1 MPSAGP
7 PSPAVPPLPTRYRDG
22 TSWEA
27 WAGYSRAARAG
38 SFISI
43 SGTTAPQGA
52 ELFPDDTYGQT
63 TSALARVIDAVRA
76 IGALESDIIRTRILL
91 VPGAD
96 VDAASRAHRELLG
109 HVAPANSLYFVAG
122 LVGEGLLVE
131 VEADAVVGTGGRVPG
146 DVGGPG

>member
-1 MPSAGP
+1 MRPSTP
-7 PSPAVPPLPTRYRDG
+7 PPAPTRYRDG

-27 WAGYSRAARAG
+27 WAGYSRATRAG
-38 SFISI
+38 TFISV

-52 ELFPDDTYGQT
+52 ERFPGDTYGQT
-63 TSALARVIDAVRA
+63 AAALRRVIEAVE
-76 IGALESDIIRTRILL
+76 ALGGVDSDITRTRILL

-96 VDAASRAHRELLG
+96 VDAASRAHREILG

-131 VEADAVVGTGGRVPG
+131 VEADAVLAPGMAVSEDQAVPG
-146 DVGGPG
+146 